1 MRRSLRRAVAF
12 VAAAAL
18 TLPPIQPV
26 FAGPPSVLPQGG
38 SVAAGRAA
46 IGAPANHSLTINQG
60 SQNAVINWNSFSIGQ
75 PNTVTFHQPNA
86 AAATLNRVTGSTP
99 SSIAG
104 RLSAN
109 GQLYLINPNGIAITK
124 TGTVNVG
131 GGFVGSTLGIDDSD
145 FLSGKR
151 AFKGNGHSAAVSNA
165 GKINAGKGG
174 FVGLLGGTVSNS
186 GLIRVPLGK
195 VGLGSGES
203 ITLDVHG
210 DGFMQVAVPTAS
222 KAANGKEL
230 VDVSG
235 RIGAAGGSIDL
246 EAATVKQAV
255 HDAVNVSG
263 TLSARSLS
271 GHSGSIVLGG
281 GPGGNVSVS
290 GRLDVSAGRSAAG
303 AASGRSMSAARNL
316 AGAGKAAVAAR
327 KVPAPANGG
336 TIAIT
341 GANVGIADKASLKAT
356 SARAKGG
363 AISVTGNAVTIGSA
377 ALDASGATGGGS
389 VLIGGGPQGSGPL
402 AHAKTLSI
410 ASGATLAANATV
422 NGNGGQIV
430 AWSDDSTTVAS
441 SLSAQGAGAAGNGG
455 AIETSGHKLD
465 VTGISVNAS
474 APHGAA
480 GVWLLDPYNLTV
492 SATATTATQAPNGTW
507 TSNAAGSVVLNT
519 DINTALNAG
528 TTVVLQSSGT
538 LGTGL
543 GDVDVNAPISWNTN
557 TTLTLTALNSVNIN
571 ANITATGS
579 SAGLVINPNTAIGGA
594 PASGTGA
601 FNLGLASITLSGASP
616 NLSIGGFGYTV
627 INSLGTAAD
636 AVTAPIQPTL
646 QGVAA
651 SNLSGHYALG
661 SDITADATSGWN
673 AATGFT
679 PIGTVA
685 LPFNG
690 TFDGLGHIV
699 SNLTIDRPA
708 AADIGL
714 FGSTGLGSVIQNVG
728 LVGGSVNAAS
738 SAGGLVGSNTGTI
751 TNSYNTGSVGA
762 GSSLGGLMGSN
773 TGTVN
778 NSYATGNVSGTSS
791 LGGLMGSNTGAV
803 SNSYAAG
810 SVTGTSSLGGLM
822 GSSTGPVTNSYATGS
837 VTGTSSV
844 GGLMGSSTGPVS
856 DSYST
861 GSVSGTTSV
870 GGLMGSS
877 TNTVTNSYWNTQTSG
892 QPTSPGGTGLT
903 SAQMQQQANF
913 NTWDFANT
921 WIIYN
926 GFTDPLLRSFMAPL
940 TVTAN
945 NVIKTYDGLAFSG
958 GNGVSYSVPPTGAV
972 LGTVAYSGSSQG
984 GINAG
989 NYGLVPGGLYSD
1001 QQGYTITY
1009 AGGSLTVAAAPAT
1022 VTGTKVYSGT
1032 TDFVVGQLSVAGGVN
1047 GETLSLT
1054 AGTATAASANVGSAS
1069 AALAGLALSVAGGN
1083 ALASNYL
1090 LPSTGILTVTPAAAA
1105 VAADPQSRAYG
1116 AANPTLTYVATGLVN
1131 GDTLTGVLATTAA
1144 ATSNVGLYAITQGT
1158 LAASANYALSYT
1170 GANLTVTAAA
1180 LSVGA
1185 DPQSRAYGAANPTLT
1200 YVATGLVNGDMLTG
1214 LLATSATATS
1224 NVGAYGIT
1232 QGTLAAS
1239 ANYALSYTGAN
1250 LTVTAAALSVVA
1262 DAQSRAYGAANPTL
1276 TYVATG
1282 LVNGDMLTGLL
1293 ATTAGGTSNVGSYAI
1308 TQGTLAASA
1317 NYALTYTGA
1326 NLTVTAAALSV
1337 AADSQSRAY
1346 GAANPTLTYV
1356 ATGLVNGDA
1365 LTGVLATTATVT
1377 SSVAGSP
1384 YAITQGTLAASAN
1397 YALTYTGNNLT
1408 VTAAALSVVA
1418 DPQSRAYGAA
1428 NPTLTYVATGLVNGD
1443 TLTGVLATTAA
1454 ATSNVGLYAITQ
1466 GTLAASANY
1475 ALTYTGA
1482 NLTVTA
1488 GAATVTADAQLRG
1501 YGVANPT
1508 LTYVVTGLVNGEPLT
1523 GALATTATS
1532 TSNVGN
1538 YAIAQGTLANPFYTI
1553 TYIEANL
1560 TVTAAALSV
1569 VADAQSRA
1577 YGAANPT
1584 LTYVATGL
1592 VNGDALTGLL
1602 ATTAGGT
1609 SNVGSYAITQGTLA
1623 ASANYALTY
1632 TGANLTVTAAALS
1645 VVADAQSRAYGAAN
1659 PTLTY
1664 VATGL
1669 VNGDAFTGVLAT
1681 TATVT
1686 SSVAGSPYAITQ
1698 GTLAASANY
1707 ALTYTGANLTVTAA
1721 PTLPN
1726 PDMIAEFAVFPSYFS
1741 TIGMS
1746 NHTVPSADVPTG
1758 SGSFA
1763 CSPAEVSRR
1772 LHLYGRVELTGGGAG
1787 SCESSSVSN

>member
-1282 LVNGDMLTGLL
+1282 LVNGD
-1293 ATTAGGTSNVGSYAI
+1293 
-1308 TQGTLAASA
+1308 
-1317 NYALTYTGA
+1317 
-1326 NLTVTAAALSV
+1326 
-1337 AADSQSRAY
+1337 
-1346 GAANPTLTYV
+1346 
-1356 ATGLVNGDA
+1356 
-1365 LTGVLATTATVT
+1365 
-1377 SSVAGSP
+1377 
-1384 YAITQGTLAASAN
+1384 
-1397 YALTYTGNNLT
+1397 
-1408 VTAAALSVVA
+1408 
-1418 DPQSRAYGAA
+1418 
-1428 NPTLTYVATGLVNGD
+1428 
-1443 TLTGVLATTAA
+1443 
-1454 ATSNVGLYAITQ
+1454 
-1466 GTLAASANY
+1466 
-1475 ALTYTGA
+1475 
-1482 NLTVTA
+1482 
-1488 GAATVTADAQLRG
+1488 
-1501 YGVANPT
+1501 
-1508 LTYVVTGLVNGEPLT
+1508 
-1523 GALATTATS
+1523 
-1532 TSNVGN
+1532 
-1538 YAIAQGTLANPFYTI
+1538 
-1553 TYIEANL
+1553 
-1560 TVTAAALSV
+1560 
-1569 VADAQSRA
+1569 
-1577 YGAANPT
+1577 
-1584 LTYVATGL
+1584 
-1592 VNGDALTGLL
+1592 
-1602 ATTAGGT
+1602 
-1609 SNVGSYAITQGTLA
+1609 
-1623 ASANYALTY
+1623 
-1632 TGANLTVTAAALS
+1632 
-1645 VVADAQSRAYGAAN
+1645 
-1659 PTLTY
+1659 
-1664 VATGL
+1664 
-1669 VNGDAFTGVLAT
+1669 AFTGVLAT